1 MTSFL
6 SCAHLVFAVFVLAGP
21 VVSLI
26 LLRQPLDARTAK
38 RLQQVDLINGMAATL
53 VLVIGLVRLFYF
65 GKGAPYYFHS
75 LPFIGKLT
83 LYGVASGLS
92 LVSTLEIKRW
102 VAPLR
107 SGHVPVV
114 GERKLRAMRTALG
127 WQAACVAGM
136 VVCAALAAHGIG
148 SLG

>member
-6 SCAHLVFAVFVLAGP
+6 SFAHLVFAVLVLAGP

-26 LLRQPLDARTAK
+26 LLRQPLDAKTAN

-53 VLVIGLVRLFYF
+53 VLVIGLMRLFCF

-83 LYGVASGLS
+83 LYVVASGLS
-92 LVSTLEIKRW
+92 RVSTLEIKRW

-127 WQAACVAGM
+127 WQAACVASM
-136 VVCAALAAHGIG
+136 VMCAALAAHGIG